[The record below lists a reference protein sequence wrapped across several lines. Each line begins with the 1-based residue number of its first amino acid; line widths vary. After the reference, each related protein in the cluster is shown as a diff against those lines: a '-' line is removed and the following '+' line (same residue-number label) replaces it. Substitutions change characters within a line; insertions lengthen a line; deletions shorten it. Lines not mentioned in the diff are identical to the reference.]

1 MGGARRAQSRLLT
14 NFCALG
20 APRARDRLSSRRYN
34 TLGALLP
41 HVRKEGVDLLNEML
55 TYDPDKRLSAR

>member
-1 MGGARRAQSRLLT
+1 MITATPVDTRLRPSPT
-14 NFCALG
+14 F
-20 APRARDRLSSRRYN
+20 PHRYN

-41 HVRKEGVDLLNEML
+41 HISKVGVDLLNEML